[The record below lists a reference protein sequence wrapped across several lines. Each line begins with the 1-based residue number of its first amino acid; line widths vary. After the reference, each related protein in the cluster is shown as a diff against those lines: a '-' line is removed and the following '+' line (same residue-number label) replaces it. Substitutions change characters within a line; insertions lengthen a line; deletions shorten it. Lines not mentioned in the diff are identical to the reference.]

1 MSSCRSAAMDHV
13 LLFRYPCKV
22 FADRVEFSPPL
33 NFQGRRLCFSGRQI
47 SRAAICGTAF
57 GLIYFF
63 VKKMS
68 GARSNPVGLRQYS

>member
-1 MSSCRSAAMDHV
+1 MSSCRSAAMDYV

-22 FADRVEFSPPL
+22 FADRVEFSPTL
-33 NFQGRRLCFSGRQI
+33 KNSGAAVFFGRQI
-47 SRAAICGTAF
+47 SSAAICVTAF